1 MEQSMDKE
9 IWEKHMMQMVI
20 DTLPKGKYN
29 FYYPKDVIVHY
40 LNNVKNVIQTQLAT
54 TPGTVQQ
61 DGFRLLDEND
71 ATNWLFLNQVMF
83 QAEIRKELSSFDIP
97 VSEVPSI
104 YQMLPFAQSFFER
117 LLMLEANIAT
127 VEALR
132 PINRSRLEKFI
143 NKAFHLLQVH
153 NSIQHHFELLDFAPF
168 IPHSNI
174 IPSLTHLTTRG
185 LDIQGRVPA
194 QALSRFVSLKS
205 IKLDRRVENPG
216 DPIVDVANCQRLLS
230 YILTNLTNASLP
242 KLTTL
247 YLSFNLPLPDDI
259 FKNVSWITQLHL
271 NGNGLSKIP
280 TSITHLTWL
289 AYLNVA
295 HNALTKFP
303 ESILSLP
310 HLHTVDLGHNQITT
324 IPKSLADGR
333 GHYNLEGNMIDDLPQ
348 FCQYAQEAHRI
359 QVLGNP
365 LRRLSPEFT
374 PFLIAQINQ
383 VTKGASKAVLTHLF
397 YWLSF
402 HEDKDIRIAIRK
414 KFEEILPEEL
424 FDQIK
429 KEWGYRK
436 YVKLD
441 KVIERCLMFY
451 KPMGLHWPLLE
462 VWFQERKQYEFD
474 SISFSHKHLY
484 KLPEELFEYPALQ
497 NLTSLSLYK
506 TQLDTLPSS
515 MYQLR
520 LRSLNISENLFEGL
534 PDNLAKLSVLNLNV
548 SDNQL
553 RAIPSVISKMPRL
566 ETLNLRA
573 NKISAGFDT
582 DAPIRN
588 LSELDLSDNCIETL
602 PKVIGKMTDLHT
614 LHLSGNPL
622 KAGMEALAQ
631 LKSLNTLY
639 LTNSGLEAL
648 PENIGKAPNLLTLYL
663 DNNKLRERF
672 EYLQEL
678 TSLESLHLTQNQL
691 TQMPKELVYIKNLK
705 YLDLSENNLGAN
717 YPTKWYALPPEIS
730 HMDHLIE
737 LNLRG
742 NELKTLPPGIG
753 LMENLKVLDLGF
765 NQLQE
770 FPIELCESTSL
781 REISVANNNISRFPK
796 EIREFKNLRR
806 LMIEFNP
813 LSKQEKERLVKMLP
827 KTKIYS
833 DKW

>member
-9 IWEKHMMQMVI
+9 TWEKHMIQMVVN
-20 DTLPKGKYN
+20 TLPAGKYN
-29 FYYPKDVIVHY
+29 FYPPKKMIAHY
-40 LNNVKNVIQTQLAT
+40 LTEIKNIAQFKLTN
-54 TPGTVQQ
+54 TPGAAPQ
-61 DGFRLLDEND
+61 DGFRLLTDND
-71 ATNWLFLNQVMF
+71 ATNWLFLSHVIF
-83 QAEIRKELSSFDIP
+83 QPKMRKQLKSFDIP
-97 VSEVPSI
+97 ALDVPPI
-104 YQMLPFAQSFFER
+104 YQMLPFTQSFFER
-117 LLMLEANIAT
+117 LLMLEANIIT
-127 VEALR
+127 VEAQR
-132 PINRSRLEKFI
+132 SINRPRLEEFI
-143 NKAFHLLQVH
+143 NKALQLLQLH
-153 NSIQHHFELLDFAPF
+153 NSIEHHFELLDFAPF
-168 IPHSNI
+168 IPHSTI

-185 LDIQGRVPA
+185 LNIQGKVPVEV
-194 QALSRFVSLKS
+194 LSRFITLKS
-205 IKLDRRVENPG
+205 IKLDRWVDNPN
-216 DPIVDVANCQRLLS
+216 DEPVDVEKCQRQLH
-230 YILTNLTNASLP
+230 YILANLTNSNFL
-242 KLTTL
+242 KLKSL
-247 YLSFNLPLPDDI
+247 YLSFNLPLPNDI
-259 FKNVSWITQLHL
+259 FKNATWIRQLHL
-271 NGNGLSKIP
+271 NGNGLTKIP
-280 TSITHLTWL
+280 SSITDVTALN
-289 AYLNVA
+289 YLNLA

-333 GHYNLEGNMIDDLPQ
+333 AHYNLEGNMIDDLPQ

-365 LRRLSPEFT
+365 LRKLSPGFI

-383 VTKGASKAVLTHLF
+383 VTMPMSSVAMTSLF
-397 YWLSF
+397 YWMNF
-402 HEDKDIRIAIRK
+402 HENKELRERIRNRFK
-414 KFEEILPEEL
+414 EILP
-424 FDQIK
+424 
-429 KEWGYRK
+429 K
-436 YVKLD
+436 YLYDETRCGNSYQKYIKLD
-441 KVIERCLMFY
+441 RIIEHCARMY
-451 KPMGLHWPLLE
+451 KPLNLHWPLLE
-462 VWFQERKQYEFD
+462 VWFQDRKQYEFD
-474 SISFSHKHLY
+474 YINFSDCSLGE
-484 KLPEELFEYPALQ
+484 LPEALFEYPALQ
-497 NLTSLSLYK
+497 HVTELILRN
-506 TQLDTLPSS
+506 TQLASLPASA
-515 MYQLR
+515 YQLK
-520 LRSLNISENLFEGL
+520 LHTLNISHNNFDDV
-534 PDNLAKLSVLNLNV
+534 PDELATQPIEILDV
-548 SDNQL
+548 SHNQL
-553 RAIPSVISKMPRL
+553 KAIPKVISKMPRL
-566 ETLNLRA
+566 EKLDLRG
-573 NKISAGFDT
+573 NKISTGFDT
-582 DAPIRN
+582 DGLIRN

-602 PKVIGKMTDLHT
+602 PKVIGKMADLHT
-614 LHLSGNPL
+614 LHLSGNLL
-622 KAGMEALAQ
+622 KARMEALAQ
-631 LKSLNTLY
+631 LKSLHTLY

-663 DNNKLRERF
+663 DNNKLRDRF

-705 YLDLSENNLGAN
+705 YLNLSNNHLGKEH
-717 YPTKWYALPPEIS
+717 PTKWYALPPEIS

-781 REISVANNNISRFPK
+781 REISVANNNISRFPE